1 MIKCECL
8 NKKDIL
14 KRRKKWW
21 LFCFFGLG
29 IIFGIFTSFFE
40 EYSKEKE
47 EYSKEKL
54 EKVQNSKN

>member
-1 MIKCECL
+1 MIKYKYL

-14 KRRKKWW
+14 KRSKKMVVV
-21 LFCFFGLG
+21 LVFGLG

-40 EYSKEKE
+40 EYSKKKE

-54 EKVQNSKN
+54 EKVQNSRN

>member
-1 MIKCECL
+1 MVVVL
-8 NKKDIL
+8 V
-14 KRRKKWW
+14 
-21 LFCFFGLG
+21 FGLG

-40 EYSKEKE
+40 EYSKKKE

>member
-1 MIKCECL
+1 MIKYKYL

-14 KRRKKWW
+14 KRRKKMVVV
-21 LFCFFGLG
+21 LVFGLG

>member
-1 MIKCECL
+1 MIKYKYL

-14 KRRKKWW
+14 KRSKKMVVV
-21 LFCFFGLG
+21 LVFGLG

-40 EYSKEKE
+40 EYSE
-47 EYSKEKL
+47 EYSKEEL

>member
-1 MIKCECL
+1 MVVVL
-8 NKKDIL
+8 V
-14 KRRKKWW
+14 
-21 LFCFFGLG
+21 FSLG